1 MATKARQEAR
11 PILIVVGNTGRGPGP
26 GGWGFVIC
34 YPSGQEVEA
43 AGAEPETTG
52 QRMALTA
59 VIRALERLGS
69 KERSAIRVV
78 SASQYVVD
86 GALGKAERKANEDLW
101 AELEE
106 RAKGRSIA
114 WEWEPEQ
121 TMYYQ
126 ERAVELATL
135 AMKRVKG

>member
-1 MATKARQEAR
+1 MVAKAKQKR
-11 PILIVVGNTGRGPGP
+11 PVLIVTASVGRGGP

-43 AGAEPETTG
+43 AGAEAETTG

-59 VIRALERLGS
+59 VVRALERLDP
-69 KERSAIRVV
+69 KERSTVRVV

-126 ERAVELATL
+126 ERALELA
-135 AMKRVKG
+135 AQAVKRVKG

>member
-1 MATKARQEAR
+1 MGTRSKQEER
-11 PILIVVGNTGRGPGP
+11 PILIVTGNIGRGLGP

-43 AGAEPETTG
+43 AGAELETTG
-52 QRMALTA
+52 HRMALTA
-59 VIRALERLGS
+59 VIRALERLNP
-69 KERSAIRVV
+69 KERLAVRVV

-86 GALGKAERKANEDLW
+86 GALGKGERKANEDLW
-101 AELEE
+101 VELEE
-106 RAKGRSIA
+106 QAKRRNIA

-126 ERAVELATL
+126 ERAVELATEVV
-135 AMKRVKG
+135 KRLKG

>member
-1 MATKARQEAR
+1 MGTKSKHDER
-11 PILIVVGNTGRGPGP
+11 PILIVTGSIGRGFGP

-52 QRMALTA
+52 HRMALAA
-59 VIRALERLGS
+59 VIRALERLDP
-69 KERSAIRVV
+69 KERLAVRVV
-78 SASQYVVD
+78 SASPYVVD
-86 GALGKAERKANEDLW
+86 GALGKVERKANEDLW
-101 AELEE
+101 AELDE

-126 ERAVELATL
+126 ERAVELATEVV
-135 AMKRVKG
+135 KRLKG

>member
-1 MATKARQEAR
+1 MGTKPKQDER
-11 PILIVVGNTGRGPGP
+11 PILIVTGSVGRGFGS

-34 YPSGQEVEA
+34 YPSGQEIEA

-52 QRMALTA
+52 HRMALTA
-59 VIRALERLGS
+59 VLRALERLGP
-69 KERSAIRVV
+69 KERAAVRVV

-101 AELEE
+101 AGLEE

-126 ERAVELATL
+126 ERAVELATQ
-135 AMKRVKG
+135 AVKRVKG